1 VTLVIDEATAASAE
15 ALETC
20 SLENYLAMPDRSM
33 DGRIAEARAKLGAS
47 AVILGHH
54 YQRDEVVRFA
64 DFTGDSYKLSKLAAV
79 SDAKYIVFCGVHFMA
94 ESADVLAREG
104 QQVIL
109 PDLNAG
115 CSMADM
121 AEISQVEDCW
131 DAIERAGLAAETIP
145 VTYINSTAAIK
156 AFCGERGGLVCTSSS
171 ARAAIEWS
179 FARGGKRVL
188 FLPDQHLGRNTGHAM
203 GIPLEEMVVWDPWA
217 VQLGS
222 AQFGSFWGGQTRE
235 RLASSRILL
244 WKGHCA
250 VHQRFLPSHVDQ
262 VRAKYPGI
270 QVIVHP
276 ECRYEV
282 CQKADALGS
291 TEQLIALVEQAPAG
305 SMFSIGTE
313 IHLVNR
319 MAKRFALEGKKI
331 ITLDDTGCLC
341 TTMYR
346 ISPQHLAWALE
357 NLVAGRVVNRIQVKP
372 EVKYWAKVALDR
384 MVESV
389 DAARVRVHSS

>member
-1 VTLVIDEATAASAE
+1 MTLVIDEVAAASAE
-15 ALETC
+15 ALESC
-20 SLENYLAMPDRSM
+20 SLENYLAMPDHSM
-33 DGRIAEARAKLGAS
+33 DGRIAEARRRLGATT
-47 AVILGHH
+47 VILGHH

-64 DFTGDSYKLSKLAAV
+64 DFTGDSLKLSKIAAA
-79 SDAKYIVFCGVHFMA
+79 SDAKYVVFCGVHFMA
-94 ESADVLAREG
+94 ESADVLKRDG
-104 QQVIL
+104 QKVIL
-109 PDLNAG
+109 PDMNAG

-131 DAIERAGLAAETIP
+131 EALERAGLADETVP

-171 ARAAIEWS
+171 AREALEWG
-179 FARGGKRVL
+179 FKRAKRIL
-188 FLPDQHLGRNTGHAM
+188 FLPDQHLGRNTAHAM
-203 GIPLEEMVVWDPWA
+203 GIGLEAMAVWDPWA

-222 AQFGSFWGGQTRE
+222 MRGGQTKE
-235 RLASSRILL
+235 RLAGSRILL

-270 QVIVHP
+270 RVIVHP
-276 ECRYEV
+276 ECRFEV
-282 CQKADALGS
+282 CQKADAMGS
-291 TEQLIALVEQAPAG
+291 TEQLIAMVEEAPAG
-305 SMFSIGTE
+305 SMFAIGTE

-319 MAKRFALEGKKI
+319 LARRFAKEEKKI

-341 TTMYR
+341 TTMFR

-357 NLVAGRVVNRIQVKP
+357 NLAEGRVVNRV
-372 EVKYWAKVALDR
+372 EVKAEVKHWARVALDR
-384 MVESV
+384 MLEAGKSQ
-389 DAARVRVHSS
+389 AAFAG

>member
-1 VTLVIDEATAASAE
+1 MKVTLLLDEMTAAASA
-15 ALETC
+15 C
-20 SLENYLAMPDRSM
+20 SLDRYLALPDHSM
-33 DGRIAEARAKLGAS
+33 DQRIAEARAALGS
-47 AVILGHH
+47 TTILLGHH
-54 YQRDEVVRFA
+54 YQRDEVIRFA
-64 DFTGDSYKLSKLAAV
+64 DDTGDSYKLSKVAAAT
-79 SDAKYIVFCGVHFMA
+79 SAQYIVFCGVHFMA
-94 ESADVLAREG
+94 ESADLLSRAG

-121 AEISQVEDCW
+121 AEISQVESCW
-131 DAIERAGLAAETIP
+131 DTLTRYGLADQTVP
-145 VTYINSTAAIK
+145 LTYMNSTAAIK
-156 AFCGERGGLVCTSSS
+156 AFCGEHGGLVCTSSNARS
-171 ARAAIEWS
+171 AFEWA
-179 FARGGKRVL
+179 FARGRRIL

-203 GIPLEEMVVWDPWA
+203 GIPLEEMAVWDPWA
-217 VQLGS
+217 IQ
-222 AQFGSFWGGQTRE
+222 GGQTKE
-235 RLASSRILL
+235 KLAFSRIVL

-250 VHQRFLPSHVDQ
+250 VHQRFLPGHVDQ

-276 ECRYEV
+276 ECRFEV

-291 TEQLIALVEQAPAG
+291 TERLIALVEQAAEG
-305 SMFSIGTE
+305 ATFAIGTE

-319 MAKRFALEGKKI
+319 LARRFAPQGKKI

-357 NLVAGRVVNRIQVKP
+357 NLVEGQVVNRIEVRAGVKR
-372 EVKYWAKVALDR
+372 WARVALDR
-384 MVESV
+384 MLEI
-389 DAARVRVHSS
+389 

>member
-1 VTLVIDEATAASAE
+1 MNLVLDDLTAASPE
-15 ALETC
+15 AGSTC
-20 SLENYLAMPDRSM
+20 SLENYLALPDHTM
-33 DGRIAEARAKLGAS
+33 DARIAEARARLGATTLL
-47 AVILGHH
+47 LGHH
-54 YQRDEVVRFA
+54 YQRDEVIRFA
-64 DFTGDSYKLSKLAAV
+64 DATGDSYKLSKIATE

-94 ESADVLAREG
+94 ESADVLGHTG

-121 AEISQVEDCW
+121 AEISQVEACW
-131 DAIERAGLAAETIP
+131 EALEALGLADEIIP
-145 VTYINSTAAIK
+145 LTYMNSTAAIK
-156 AFCGERGGLVCTSSS
+156 AFCGERGGLVCTSSN
-171 ARAAIEWS
+171 ARAAFEWA
-179 FARGGKRVL
+179 FARNKRIL
-188 FLPDQHLGRNTGHAM
+188 FLPDQHLGRNTGFAM

-217 VQLGS
+217 IQ
-222 AQFGSFWGGQTRE
+222 GGQTKE
-235 RLASSRILL
+235 RLAASRILL

-250 VHQRFLPSHVDQ
+250 VHQRFLPSHVEQ

-276 ECRYEV
+276 ECRFEV

-291 TEQLIALVEQAPAG
+291 TERLIALVEQAPEG
-305 SMFSIGTE
+305 QMFAVGTE

-319 MAKRFALEGKKI
+319 MARRFEAEGKRV

-346 ISPQHLAWALE
+346 ITPQHLAWALE
-357 NLVAGRVVNRIQVKP
+357 NLVEGRVVNRIQVRAS
-372 EVKYWAKVALDR
+372 VKKWAKVALDR
-384 MVESV
+384 MLEVG
-389 DAARVRVHSS
+389 